1 MQNVEKSIDELKA
14 MVKGE
19 VLAELEKAS
28 IKVVG
33 DEYNGFKDLARILN
47 KFDKYVEKYNAE
59 VKRINERYADKIKLE
74 KIHNLDMD
82 LSGEKAWINS
92 ELNTIVEKEKK
103 CKSEAIANNL
113 KSPGYKEA
121 RREAVEILSRFGKDL
136 DAETT
141 MELIKPLVE
150 AKDRTILK
158 ALKSTSNKDT
168 RYLYVSAITK
178 IEEYLST
185 SHLELCVKDA
195 RKYISNPKEKKSLVL
210 ESGLYKYANK

>member
-1 MQNVEKSIDELKA
+1 MEQL
-14 MVKGE
+14 KGE
-19 VLAELEKAS
+19 VIAELEKAS

>member
-1 MQNVEKSIDELKA
+1 METKITMEQL
-14 MVKGE
+14 KGE
-19 VLAELEKAS
+19 VIAELEKAGATV
-28 IKVVG
+28 IG
-33 DEYNGFKDLARILN
+33 NDYDGFKDLARILN

-59 VKRINERYADKIKLE
+59 VKRVNERYADKVKLE

-82 LSGEKAWINS
+82 LAGEKAWVNS
-92 ELNTIVEKEKK
+92 ELNTIVEKDNK
-103 CKSEAIANNL
+103 CKREAIAKNL

>member
-1 MQNVEKSIDELKA
+1 MESQISMEQL
-14 MVKGE
+14 KGE
-19 VLAELEKAS
+19 VIAELEKAGATV
-28 IKVVG
+28 IG
-33 DEYNGFKDLARILN
+33 NDYDGFKDLARILN

-59 VKRINERYADKIKLE
+59 VKRVNERYADKVKLE

-82 LSGEKAWINS
+82 LAGEKAWVNS
-92 ELNTIVEKEKK
+92 ELNTIVEKDNK
-103 CKSEAIANNL
+103 CKREAIAKNL

>member
-1 MQNVEKSIDELKA
+1 METKITMEQL
-14 MVKGE
+14 KGE
-19 VLAELEKAS
+19 VIAELEKAS

-59 VKRINERYADKIKLE
+59 VKRINERYADKVKLE

-82 LSGEKAWINS
+82 LAGEKAWVNS
-92 ELNTIVEKEKK
+92 ELNTIVEKDKK

-113 KSPGYKEA
+113 KSQNYKDS
-121 RREAVEILSRFGKDL
+121 RREAVEILSKFGTGL

-158 ALKSTSNKDT
+158 ALKQTSNNDT
-168 RYLYVSAITK
+168 RYLYVSAINK

-195 RKYISNPKEKKSLVL
+195 RAYISNPKQKKSLVL
-210 ESGLYKYANK
+210 ESGLYKYAKNN

>member
-1 MQNVEKSIDELKA
+1 MESQISMEQL
-14 MVKGE
+14 KGE

-59 VKRINERYADKIKLE
+59 VKRVNERYADKVKLE

-82 LSGEKAWINS
+82 LAGEKAWVNS
-92 ELNTIVEKEKK
+92 ELNTIVEKDNK
-103 CKSEAIANNL
+103 CKREAIAKNL

>member
-1 MQNVEKSIDELKA
+1 MESQISMEQL
-14 MVKGE
+14 KGE

-59 VKRINERYADKIKLE
+59 VKRVNERYADKVKLE

-82 LSGEKAWINS
+82 LAGEKAWVNS
-92 ELNTIVEKEKK
+92 ELNTIVEKDKK